1 MGRGESA
8 TNRQPWPA
16 KIQDD
21 LHDSNKIEH
30 VRRIACILSI
40 QNSVRGLALATVW
53 TLIGFF
59 VESRLQRFEPIT
71 HQHANALNMF

>member
-21 LHDSNKIEH
+21 LHDGNKIEH